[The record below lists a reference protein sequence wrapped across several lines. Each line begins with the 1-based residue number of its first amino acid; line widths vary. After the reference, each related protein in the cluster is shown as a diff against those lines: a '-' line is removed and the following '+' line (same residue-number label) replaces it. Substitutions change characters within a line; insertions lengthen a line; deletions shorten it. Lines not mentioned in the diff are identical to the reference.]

1 MNNPKFYPA
10 WRYHPTEPL
19 RVVTS
24 AEEDVELLGRGWYD
38 HPLKASAARLAVD
51 EAAAAA
57 GHEPKPDNEPPPQ
70 PKRSHHRRPQ
80 PSS

>member
-24 AEEDVELLGRGWYD
+24 AEEDAELLGNGWYD
-38 HPLKASAARLAVD
+38 HPLKASAARLALD
-51 EAAAAA
+51 EAAAA
-57 GHEPKPDNEPPPQ
+57 GHEPEPDDAPQPQ

>member
-10 WRYHPTEPL
+10 WRYHLAGPS

-24 AEEDVELLGRGWYD
+24 AEEDAQLGEGWYD
-38 HPLKASAARLAVD
+38 HPLKASEARLKLD
-51 EAAAAA
+51 AAAAA
-57 GHEPKPDNEPPPQ
+57 LGEELKLADEPKPK

-80 PSS
+80 PSP